1 MSHWEKIIKD
11 RLEGYES
18 PLPEDGLAEFR
29 ALYDRKKGSV
39 VRKAIPWMSG
49 LALAAAVGLAA
60 VLFLKKPAA
69 PEEGFPPE
77 VPVAVTEA
85 ISRDSVDIEIP
96 EAVKPWIERAVPRRR
111 TAAVS
116 RDFPEVVQD
125 LPVAPEQTD
134 EEPDSSEIDLH
145 EATVAESVP
154 SVVVPSSSPIR
165 DMGMGI
171 APAAGG
177 VLGAGALAALVS
189 TLADGGNSQ
198 SVFDPSTNGMNPT
211 NGIDAFRHSMPLRF
225 GISAWIPVAER
236 FRVSTGLAY
245 SLYSSQVNS
254 GNSGEKVQ
262 WAHYLGVPVRL
273 DYIIA
278 SNTRF
283 DVYAGAGMQGEFC
296 LNATYAGFGIPKDG
310 FSLSLLGAGGIQLNV
325 TRRLGFFIEP
335 ELSWRV
341 PVGEPVLETYRD
353 RFPVMFS
360 VGAGVR
366 INL

>member
-1 MSHWEKIIKD
+1 MSHWENIIKD

-18 PLPEDGLAEFR
+18 PLPEETLAEFR
-29 ALYDRKKGSV
+29 ALFDRKKV
-39 VRKAIPWMSG
+39 LAVRKAIPWMSG
-49 LALAAAVGLAA
+49 LALAAAAGLAA
-60 VLFLKKPAA
+60 ILFLKKPAA
-69 PEEGFPPE
+69 PEEGFPP
-77 VPVAVTEA
+77 VVQAVVTEA
-85 ISRDSVDIEIP
+85 ISRDTVDVPIP
-96 EAVKPWIERAVPRRR
+96 ETGKPLMERAVPRRK

-116 RDFPEVVQD
+116 RDLPEVVRD
-125 LPVAPEQTD
+125 APVVSEQTD
-134 EEPDSSEIDLH
+134 ENPDSSEIDFV

-154 SVVVPSSSPIR
+154 SVALPSSPIR

-198 SVFDPSTNGMNPT
+198 PVFDPSTNGMN
-211 NGIDAFRHSMPLRF
+211 AFRHSMPLRF

-236 FRVSTGLAY
+236 LRVSTGLAY

-254 GNSGEKVQ
+254 GNPGEKVQ
-262 WAHYLGVPVRL
+262 WAHYLGVPVRV

-283 DVYAGAGMQGEFC
+283 DVYAGAGMQGEIC

-310 FSLSLLGAGGIQLNV
+310 FSLSLLGAGGIQWNV
-325 TRRLGFFIEP
+325 TRRLGLYIEP
-335 ELSWRV
+335 ELSWRM

-360 VGAGVR
+360 VGAGIR

>member
-116 RDFPEVVQD
+116 RDLPEVVQD

-134 EEPDSSEIDLH
+134 EEPDSSEIDFH

-154 SVVVPSSSPIR
+154 SVALPSSPIR

-177 VLGAGALAALVS
+177 ILGAGALTALVS

-198 SVFDPSTNGMNPT
+198 SVFDPSTNGMN
-211 NGIDAFRHSMPLRF
+211 AFRHSMPLRF

-262 WAHYLGVPVRL
+262 WAHYLGVPVRV

-283 DVYAGAGMQGEFC
+283 DVYAGAGAQGEIC
-296 LNATYAGFGIPKDG
+296 LNATYAGYGIPKDG
-310 FSLSLLGAGGIQLNV
+310 FSLSLLGVGGIQWNV
-325 TRRLGFFIEP
+325 TRRLGFYIEP

-341 PVGEPVLETYRD
+341 PDGEPVLETYRD

-360 VGAGVR
+360 VGTGIR

>member
-1 MSHWEKIIKD
+1 LDVRFGTGSGGGFGGCPVPEKACGPGGGVSA
-11 RLEGYES
+11 RG
-18 PLPEDGLAEFR
+18 PG
-29 ALYDRKKGSV
+29 G
-39 VRKAIPWMSG
+39 G
-49 LALAAAVGLAA
+49 N
-60 VLFLKKPAA
+60 
-69 PEEGFPPE
+69 
-77 VPVAVTEA
+77 
-85 ISRDSVDIEIP
+85 
-96 EAVKPWIERAVPRRR
+96 R

-116 RDFPEVVQD
+116 RDYPEVVQD

-134 EEPDSSEIDLH
+134 EDPDSSEIDLY

-177 VLGAGALAALVS
+177 ILGAGALAALVS

-198 SVFDPSTNGMNPT
+198 SVFDPSTNGMN
-211 NGIDAFRHSMPLRF
+211 AFRHSMPLRF

-262 WAHYLGVPVRL
+262 WAHYLGVPVRV

-283 DVYAGAGMQGEFC
+283 DVYAGAGAQGEIC

-310 FSLSLLGAGGIQLNV
+310 FSLSLLGVGGIQWNV
-325 TRRLGFFIEP
+325 TRRLGLYIEP

-341 PVGEPVLETYRD
+341 PDGEPVLETYRD

-360 VGAGVR
+360 VGTGIR

>member
-1 MSHWEKIIKD
+1 
-11 RLEGYES
+11 
-18 PLPEDGLAEFR
+18 
-29 ALYDRKKGSV
+29 
-39 VRKAIPWMSG
+39 
-49 LALAAAVGLAA
+49 
-60 VLFLKKPAA
+60 
-69 PEEGFPPE
+69 
-77 VPVAVTEA
+77 
-85 ISRDSVDIEIP
+85 
-96 EAVKPWIERAVPRRR
+96 
-111 TAAVS
+111 
-116 RDFPEVVQD
+116 
-125 LPVAPEQTD
+125 
-134 EEPDSSEIDLH
+134 
-145 EATVAESVP
+145 
-154 SVVVPSSSPIR
+154 
-165 DMGMGI
+165 MGMGI

-177 VLGAGALAALVS
+177 ILGAGALAALVS

-198 SVFDPSTNGMNPT
+198 SVFDPSTNGMN
-211 NGIDAFRHSMPLRF
+211 AFRHSMPLRF

-254 GNSGEKVQ
+254 GISGETVQ

-283 DVYAGAGMQGEFC
+283 DVYAGAGAQGEIC
-296 LNATYAGFGIPKDG
+296 LNATYAGYGITKDG
-310 FSLSLLGAGGIQLNV
+310 FSLSLLGVGGIQWNV
-325 TRRLGFFIEP
+325 TRRLGLYIEP
-335 ELSWRV
+335 ELSWRM

>member
-1 MSHWEKIIKD
+1 MSHWENIIKD

-49 LALAAAVGLAA
+49 LALAAAAGLAA

-85 ISRDSVDIEIP
+85 IVRDSVDIEIP
-96 EAVKPWIERAVPRRR
+96 ETVKPWIERAVPRRK

-125 LPVAPEQTD
+125 VPVAPKQTD

-145 EATVAESVP
+145 EATIAESVP

-198 SVFDPSTNGMNPT
+198 SVFNPSTNGMN
-211 NGIDAFRHSMPLRF
+211 AFRHSMPLRF

-283 DVYAGAGMQGEFC
+283 DVYAGAGAQGEIC
-296 LNATYAGFGIPKDG
+296 LNATYAGYGITKDG
-310 FSLSLLGAGGIQLNV
+310 FSLSLLGVGGIQWNV
-325 TRRLGFFIEP
+325 TRRLGLYIEP
-335 ELSWRV
+335 ELSWRM
-341 PVGEPVLETYRD
+341 PVGEPVLETYRN

>member
-116 RDFPEVVQD
+116 RDYPKVVRD
-125 LPVAPEQTD
+125 APMVSEQTD
-134 EEPDSSEIDLH
+134 EKPDSSEIDLV

-154 SVVVPSSSPIR
+154 SVALPSSPIR

-177 VLGAGALAALVS
+177 ILGAGALAALVS

-198 SVFDPSTNGMNPT
+198 SVFDPSTNGMN
-211 NGIDAFRHSMPLRF
+211 AFRHSMPLKF

-236 FRVSTGLAY
+236 LRVSMGLAY

-254 GNSGEKVQ
+254 GISGETVQ

-283 DVYAGAGMQGEFC
+283 DVYAGAGAQGEIC
-296 LNATYAGFGIPKDG
+296 LNATYAGYGITKDG
-310 FSLSLLGAGGIQLNV
+310 FSLSLLGVGGIQWNV
-325 TRRLGFFIEP
+325 TRRLGLYIEP
-335 ELSWRV
+335 ELSWRM

-360 VGAGVR
+360 VGVGVR